1 MIIIIALIG
10 IAILIWILGNA
21 LWLLFPIVFAGAIWL
36 LLKTFLETG
45 AASGYKSAISLSKL
59 FEGYC
64 GAASYIVILGCI
76 VLL

>member
-1 MIIIIALIG
+1 MSIILSLIG

-21 LWLLFPIVFAGAIWL
+21 LWLLFPIIFAGAIWL

-45 AASGYKSAISLSKL
+45 AASGRESAISLSKL

-76 VLL
+76 MLI

>member
-1 MIIIIALIG
+1 MSIILGLIG

-21 LWLLFPIVFAGAIWL
+21 MWLLFPIIFAGAIWL
-36 LLKTFLETG
+36 LVKTSLETG
-45 AASGYKSAISLSKL
+45 AANGHKSAISLSKL

>member
-1 MIIIIALIG
+1 MSIILALIG

-21 LWLLFPIVFAGAIWL
+21 LWLLFPIIFAGAIWL

-45 AASGYKSAISLSKL
+45 AASGHKSAISLSKL